1 MKQFIIYFSD
11 VYFCKRN
18 TNTLDGNDGKIIRF
32 HAKTKCLF
40 FVLGATVISWMC
52 KNEEH
57 IFVRSVT

>member
-1 MKQFIIYFSD
+1 M
-11 VYFCKRN
+11 
-18 TNTLDGNDGKIIRF
+18 GKLYVSMQSQ
-32 HAKTKCLF
+32 CLF